1 MGERLIFFEGFLDTH
16 DVAKLLLNIDY
27 FIHQL
32 GVSTINGPPFGIS
45 NHFAEFAKRGG
56 LILGLLKRGYVISGR
71 HNFLRFS
78 ILPRFPAAGLA
89 ERILAISVPRIL
101 AP

>member
-1 MGERLIFFEGFLDTH
+1 LGRCAGSFLSIGDTRALVSSGNSITTSFEGFILFEGFLDTH

-45 NHFAEFAKRGG
+45 NHFAEFAKPGG
-56 LILGLLKRGYVISGR
+56 
-71 HNFLRFS
+71 
-78 ILPRFPAAGLA
+78 
-89 ERILAISVPRIL
+89 
-101 AP
+101 